1 MLFPSHNPRCFP
13 MGSIQ
18 SNSYQ
23 FLQIFF
29 FQNALCGFSYRSI
42 CCAERNT
49 FHEPQNIQKSGQRMG
64 CRSFTIY
71 IVTFTS
77 LQDPL
82 RIDCIRA
89 LVCAFN
95 GKDGRSQIFFTNHA
109 HFEHYRSFHLFSQF
123 YSIICNSCCIFFFI
137 FSQVNKERNMAMSDF
152 RRNKLVYV
160 FKAFFGLFT
169 FPKIRFQLMML
180 SSVLPNFPSRC
191 G

>member
-1 MLFPSHNPRCFP
+1 
-13 MGSIQ
+13 
-18 SNSYQ
+18 
-23 FLQIFF
+23 
-29 FQNALCGFSYRSI
+29 
-42 CCAERNT
+42 
-49 FHEPQNIQKSGQRMG
+49 MG

-82 RIDCIRA
+82 RLDCTALSCAPSMEKTEDRKFASRITRISNTIDRFSYFPNFTVLFVTL
-89 LVCAFN
+89 LVF
-95 GKDGRSQIFFTNHA
+95 
-109 HFEHYRSFHLFSQF
+109 
-123 YSIICNSCCIFFFI
+123 FFFI
-137 FSQVNKERNMAMSDF
+137 FSQVNKEPNMAMSDF

-180 SSVLPNFPSRC
+180 SSFLPNFPSNRC